1 MYSNKYCDDQE
12 AYLVKNRVF
21 ATISSKNQIVIP
33 AQLRNLLALQV
44 GDRIEF
50 DVEDDRVTVKK
61 ASPVKDPYLEA
72 MDQVF
77 SEDWNSVEDSRFDE
91 LL

>member
-1 MYSNKYCDDQE
+1 MVE
-12 AYLVKNRVF
+12 RAF
-21 ATISSKNQIVIP
+21 ATLSSKNQIVIP
-33 AQLRNLLALQV
+33 TAVRQLLELQV

-50 DVEDDRVTVKK
+50 DITSGHITVKK
-61 ASPVKDPYLEA
+61 AQLVRDPYLEA

-77 SEDWNSVEDSRFDE
+77 SEEWNSVEDSRFDS